1 MESTQK
7 ILENLRHK
15 RKFIGNA
22 LALLAGLSIV
32 LTIIFR
38 AALPAYTEITL
49 LLAKRQEQAEILAKV
64 TDFAN
69 KHVDYAAY
77 EKQKYQELA
86 NLQQSLWQLTDSNQ
100 AQNKLQRLAQ
110 KQNLVIQQLQCLSE
124 DRKKAVIKMEVTG
137 NYFALLRWLKQI
149 EKLLLTVQK
158 IEIKGQANGNVCAV
172 LLLQGTFA
180 ARE

>member
-7 ILENLRHK
+7 ILENLHHK
-15 RKFIGNA
+15 KFFIGNV
-22 LALLAGLSIV
+22 LALSVGL
-32 LTIIFR
+32 LIIFTVSVHT
-38 AALPAYTEITL
+38 ALPAYREITL

-86 NLQQSLWQLTDSNQ
+86 DLQQSLWQLTDSNQ

-124 DRKKAVIKMEVTG
+124 DKNKAVIKMEVTG

-149 EKLLLTVQK
+149 EKLPLTVQK
-158 IEIKGQANGNVCAV
+158 VELRGQADGNICVG
-172 LLLQGTFA
+172 LLLQGIFA